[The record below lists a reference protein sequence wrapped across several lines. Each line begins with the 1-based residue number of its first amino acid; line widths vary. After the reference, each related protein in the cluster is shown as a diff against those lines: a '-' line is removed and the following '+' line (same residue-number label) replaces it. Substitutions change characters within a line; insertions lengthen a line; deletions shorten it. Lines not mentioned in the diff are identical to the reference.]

1 MVGVTNFYFCT
12 LHRLVKKSS
21 LNLSHQI
28 LAKTTGVGLIFKN
41 TSFQVYFLEANARQ
55 AGLKQNNWMVSSM

>member
-1 MVGVTNFYFCT
+1 MVGVNNFYFCT
-12 LHRLVKKSS
+12 LHRLVNKSCP
-21 LNLSHQI
+21 NLSHQI

-41 TSFQVYFLEANARQ
+41 TSFQVYFLEANAQQ